1 MNKIFKRLLV
11 GKPVSSHEELH
22 HRLSK
27 RIALAV
33 FSSDALSSS
42 AYATDEILLVLV
54 LAGTAGLGFATP
66 IALAVAFVL
75 GVVIF
80 SYRQTVKA
88 YPHGGGAYIVAHEN
102 LGVLPGLIAASALLI
117 DYVLTVAVSV
127 AAGVAAVGAAL
138 PEMRDHR
145 ISLALGVVAFITFL
159 NLRGLKESGTVFA
172 IPTYGFLV
180 TMGLMIAI
188 GVFRAA
194 TGDLQ
199 AIPTHTLEATT
210 GVSFFLVARAFASG
224 STALTG
230 VEAISDG
237 VPAFRKP
244 EAKNASQTL
253 FVLGII
259 LGVLFLGITFLA
271 RAVHVDPH
279 LIEEGKT
286 VTSQIAGAVF
296 GADSLAFYVIQA
308 FTALIL
314 FLAANT
320 AYADFPRLASI
331 LARDRYLPRALRNR
345 GDRLAFS
352 NGIIILASAAAGLL
366 INYKADVHKIIPLYV
381 VGVFT
386 SFTLSQSGMVVHT
399 LREKA
404 HALRTGEAPPKR
416 WRQKAVIS
424 AFGAATTFVVLIIV
438 SITKFFAPLPPGEPA
453 GGFRGGAWQVIV
465 LIPTVAFILKKI
477 NSHYRMVHRELRQDM
492 RVAAIG
498 ENKVVLVLT
507 RFRGSTKALAFAR
520 AIAPTQLKVVAFR
533 TSAVRLQDLRNQW
546 DRLGITH
553 PIEPI
558 GDKIS
563 DLEALVSELR
573 PKEDSPVTVILPDA
587 QYGSLITQVWK
598 TLLLLRIKR
607 AFLTARDVVVVSV
620 PFQPEIEPEPK
631 RLQAPGRLAIIVV
644 VSSVNKATMRALNY
658 ARSLH
663 PSELKAMTIQT
674 DPGEAAELTEEWNR
688 LGTDIPLEIV
698 DSPYRSLLQPL
709 LREVRELQPNPSD
722 AVGVVVPEFIVRHW
736 WQNFLHNQTALLI
749 KSALLFEPNVV
760 VINVPFQVG
769 EARASDKEET
779 AAVKR

>member
-1 MNKIFKRLLV
+1 MNRLFKRLMV
-11 GKPVSSHEELH
+11 GKPVSSHEEAH

-54 LAGTAGLGFATP
+54 AGGTAALAFSAP
-66 IALAVAFVL
+66 IAAMVAFVL

-88 YPHGGGAYIVAHEN
+88 YPQGGGAYIVAHEN
-102 LGVLPGLIAASALLI
+102 LGVAPGLIAASALLI

-127 AAGVAAVGAAL
+127 AAGVAAVGAAF
-138 PEMRDHR
+138 PNMRDHR
-145 ISLALGVVAFITFL
+145 MGLALAVVAVITFL

-180 TMGLMIAI
+180 SMGIMIVYGLI
-188 GVFRAA
+188 KAA
-194 TGDLQ
+194 TGDLHPL
-199 AIPTHTLEATT
+199 PTDHMEAAAPM
-210 GVSFFLVARAFASG
+210 SAFLILRAFASG

-237 VPAFRKP
+237 VPAFKKP

-259 LGVLFLGITFLA
+259 LAMLFLGITFLS

-296 GADSLAFYVIQA
+296 GPDSPAFFVIQA

-352 NGIIILASAAAGLL
+352 NGIVILAVAAGGLL
-366 INYKADVHKIIPLYV
+366 VNYDADVHKIIPLYV

-404 HALRTGEAPPKR
+404 RNQRAGDPPPKQ
-416 WRQKAVIS
+416 WRRKVVIS
-424 AFGAATTFVVLIIV
+424 GFGAFTTFVVLVIV
-438 SITKFFAPLPPGEPA
+438 SITKFFAPLPPGVDE

-465 LIPTVAFILKKI
+465 LIPIISFILKKI
-477 NSHYRMVHRELRQDM
+477 NSHYAEVKVQLRRDLTSLPI
-492 RVAAIG
+492 RS
-498 ENKVVLVLT
+498 NKVVMILT
-507 RFRGSTKALAFAR
+507 RFKGSTKALAFAR
-520 AIAPTQLKVVAFR
+520 AIAPSELRAFAFR
-533 TSAVRLQDLRNQW
+533 TSQVRLQDLQNQW
-546 DRLGITH
+546 TRMGVKT
-553 PIEPI
+553 PIEPV
-558 GDKIS
+558 GPSLKK
-563 DLEALVSELR
+563 LVKLVAAMQPSE
-573 PKEDSPVTVILPDA
+573 DAPVTVVLPDA
-587 QYGSLITQVWK
+587 QYDSWFTQLWK
-598 TLLLLRIKR
+598 NLLLLRIKR
-607 AFLTARDVVVVSV
+607 AFLVERDVVVVSV
-620 PFQPEIEPEPK
+620 PFRPEIEPEPK

-644 VSSVNKATMRALNY
+644 VSAVHRATIRALSY

-688 LGTDIPLEIV
+688 IDTDVPLEIV

-709 LREVRELQPNPSD
+709 LREVRELRPNPDD
-722 AVGVVVPEFIVRHW
+722 AVAVVIPEFVVNHW
-736 WQNFLHNQTALLI
+736 WQNFLHNQTALMI

-760 VINVPFQVG
+760 VINVPYRMEDPRSKG
-769 EARASDKEET
+769 RRD
-779 AAVKR
+779 R